1 MKKLTFTLSILAS
14 ILFTNSMF
22 AQSCGTDG
30 PSACTPSSDKIAPGF
45 QDQNT
50 IPCVERTVPYSE
62 TITFRMFDQFNFQG
76 QQTVDSIKFNSI
88 GNLPCGLCWSVNQI
102 DRTYTGNEFG
112 CIQITGTTNDVA
124 GQYKFNLN
132 LTAWIN
138 GLSTGIPVS
147 SSLASQAGIALYI
160 RVKDNGSSNCP
171 NVDTAAS
178 ATNQTATT
186 GCPVGIEDVNNGLS
200 SISIVP
206 NPMSS
211 DANVSFIAE
220 KSGVYN
226 VTVTDLNGAVVTKYE
241 MTVSQGSNETTLSR
255 GNLNAGIYFLSL
267 SDGNAAITKRFT
279 VID

>member
-1 MKKLTFTLSILAS
+1 MKKLTFTLSILSS
-14 ILFTNSMF
+14 IFFTNSVA

-30 PSACTPSSDKIAPGF
+30 PSACTPSNNKIAPGF

-50 IPCVERTVPYSE
+50 IPCAERTVGYNE

-76 QQTVDSIKFNSI
+76 QQTVDSIKFNTI
-88 GNLPCGLCWSVNQI
+88 GNLPCGLCWSVNQT
-102 DRTYTGNEFG
+102 DKTYAGNEFG
-112 CIQITGTTNDVA
+112 CIQISGTTNDVA
-124 GQYKFNLN
+124 GQYKLALN

-147 SSLASQAGIALYI
+147 ASLASQAGISLYL

-171 NVDTAAS
+171 NVDTAAA

-186 GCPVGIEDVNNGLS
+186 GCPVGINEVNNGLS
-200 SISIVP
+200 AITIIP

-211 DANVSFIAE
+211 DAKVTFLAE
-220 KSGVYN
+220 KSGLYFI
-226 VTVTDLNGAVVTKYE
+226 TITDLNGAVVSKSE
-241 MTVSQGSNETTLSR
+241 MNVNQGANETLINR
-255 GNLNAGIYFLSL
+255 RNLNAGIYFLGL
-267 SDGNAAITKRFT
+267 SDGKTTVTKRFT